1 MKTRWVIRIVL
12 ASVLIS
18 STHLFGAAPAAG
30 PLPDH
35 FGVFAVAKGEL
46 VELTKLVAGTDF
58 SPMGGLAK
66 FGSIPNPN
74 MPSDVLF
81 ITYGGLGQPKLV
93 RASETSP
100 GGFEVKWQ
108 EQVTLQVS
116 PVKGEKEMYRLKPAE
131 PLGSGLYV
139 LIVVACQENR
149 WNFSCYYPVVVGS
162 PLQAARQQLA
172 TPLAFNPGYE
182 ISGRTI
188 TFTFDPVAYNLK
200 RAAQSVTIAG
210 SFNNWS
216 TTSGRWLA
224 SDDDHDGRWTLVAD
238 RGDVVCGSQ
247 FKFVVDGNSWQ
258 QPTSTWPAKHLADD
272 GNGGFNLV
280 VLCN

>member
-1 MKTRWVIRIVL
+1 MKTRRRIQIVL
-12 ASVLIS
+12 ANVLIS
-18 STHLFGAAPAAG
+18 STQLFGAAPAAG

-66 FGSIPNPN
+66 FSSIPNQN

-81 ITYGGLGQPKLV
+81 IAYGGGDNPELV

-100 GGFEVKWQ
+100 GSFEVKWQ
-108 EQVTLQVS
+108 EQVTLQIS
-116 PVKGEKEMYRLKPAE
+116 PVKGEEEMYRLKPAE
-131 PLGSGLYV
+131 PLEAGLYV

-149 WNFSCYYPVVVGS
+149 WNFSCYYPMVVGS
-162 PLQAARQQLA
+162 PLQAARPQLA
-172 TPLAFNPGYE
+172 APLAFDPGYE
-182 ISGRTI
+182 ISGRKI
-188 TFTFDPVAYNLK
+188 TFTFDPAAYNLK
-200 RAAQSVTIAG
+200 RAVQSVTIAG

-216 TTSGRWLA
+216 TNSSRWLA
-224 SDDDHDGRWTLVAD
+224 SDNDHDGRWTLVAD
-238 RGDVVCGSQ
+238 RGDVICGSQ
-247 FKFVVDGNSWQ
+247 FKFVVDGNGWQ
-258 QPTSTWPAKHLADD
+258 QPKSTWPAKNLADD
-272 GNGGFNLV
+272 GHGGFNLV